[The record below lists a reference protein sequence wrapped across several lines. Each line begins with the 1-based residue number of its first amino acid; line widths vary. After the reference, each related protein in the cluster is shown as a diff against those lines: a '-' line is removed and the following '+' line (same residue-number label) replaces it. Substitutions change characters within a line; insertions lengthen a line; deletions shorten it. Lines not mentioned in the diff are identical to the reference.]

1 VALTLVWRGLDAPRM
16 EIAHVEAAGAHPRAH
31 GTQIGLVYELRYE
44 LDDGRLLL
52 ELVGERSL
60 ELDLLPGT
68 DFFDLGYSPLF
79 NSLPVW
85 RDGLEGPH
93 DYTMTWVSVP
103 DLGVSRSDQRYEPC
117 GGDIVRF
124 RAGSFR
130 ADVEFDDDGFV
141 TRYPGLAERL
151 T

>member
-1 VALTLVWRGLDAPRM
+1 MLVWRGLDAPRI
-16 EIAHVEAAGAHPRAH
+16 EIAHVEATGAHPRVH

-117 GGDIVRF
+117 GRGIVRF

-130 ADVEFDDDGFV
+130 ADVEFDGDGFV